1 VGGRARGPGDS
12 GDDAAAA
19 SRQRNGE
26 SEKDEA
32 RAGERRDGERNGD
45 AAAAVPRLRD
55 SDRERPRGFS
65 RGAATVGNAVCGGS
79 GHNPGGAGADAFVPN
94 ENTDG
99 CAPATSAF
107 AARVAAATTAAASE
121 GASNRASNA
130 PLCR

>member
-1 VGGRARGPGDS
+1 VGGREREAGD
-12 GDDAAAA
+12 GDDDAAAA
-19 SRQRNGE
+19 SRRRNGE

-32 RAGERRDGERNGD
+32 RASERKDGERNSD
-45 AAAAVPRLRD
+45 AAVPRRRD

-65 RGAATVGNAVCGGS
+65 RGAATVGTAVCGGS
-79 GHNPGGAGADAFVPN
+79 GHNSGGAGAAAFVPN

-107 AARVAAATTAAASE
+107 AARVAAAATAAASE

-130 PLCR
+130 PLCK